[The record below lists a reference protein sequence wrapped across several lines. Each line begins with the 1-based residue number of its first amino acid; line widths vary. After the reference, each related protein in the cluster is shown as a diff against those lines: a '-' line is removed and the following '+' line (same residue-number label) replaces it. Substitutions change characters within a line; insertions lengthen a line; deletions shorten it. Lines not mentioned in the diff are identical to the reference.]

1 MAEPRIHTFYLL
13 IVEQRRGACFI
24 DVQCVRF
31 TVLAET
37 QDKVAPSL
45 QLFPFS
51 ITVQLDGEEWRK
63 AVLPRPSK
71 PSVHVIC
78 VLTIDKPH
86 PSDNVGKV
94 FGKVSSK

>member
-1 MAEPRIHTFYLL
+1 MAEPRILTFYLL
-13 IVEQRRGACFI
+13 IVEKRRGACFI

-71 PSVHVIC
+71 PSVHVSYLC
-78 VLTIDKPH
+78 V
-86 PSDNVGKV
+86 NN
-94 FGKVSSK
+94 